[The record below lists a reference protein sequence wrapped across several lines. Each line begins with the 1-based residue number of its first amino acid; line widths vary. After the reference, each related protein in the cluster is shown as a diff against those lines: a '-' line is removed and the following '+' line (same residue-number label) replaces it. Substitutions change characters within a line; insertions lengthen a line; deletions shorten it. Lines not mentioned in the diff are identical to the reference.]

1 MSFLRGNRCY
11 IFTSQPGWESLVCSA
26 LRPLHVF
33 APHKITD
40 AKLLN
45 SVYCL
50 SLIQNKDTTTTFAKV
65 LNNSEATDTKTLG
78 YSICWGLQA
87 ICWTYFGHIANYNK
101 FIYIQSYPNE
111 KICQNIKGLFF
122 SGQYGWNRLND
133 NVKWRGEMK
142 RTIPSNLMPT
152 SRHFWNRQQGHL
164 FRCVLSILH
173 SWFSAQVY
181 LFLFW
186 TVLLKKPWRKYLSYI
201 RLMSHK
207 THKHKK
213 KRKLKKG
220 IITNENT
227 LQLSHVRSP

>member
-1 MSFLRGNRCY
+1 MR
-11 IFTSQPGWESLVCSA
+11 
-26 LRPLHVF
+26 
-33 APHKITD
+33 
-40 AKLLN
+40 
-45 SVYCL
+45 
-50 SLIQNKDTTTTFAKV
+50 
-65 LNNSEATDTKTLG
+65 
-78 YSICWGLQA
+78 
-87 ICWTYFGHIANYNK
+87 
-101 FIYIQSYPNE
+101 
-111 KICQNIKGLFF
+111 
-122 SGQYGWNRLND
+122 
-133 NVKWRGEMK
+133 

-227 LQLSHVRSP
+227 LQLSHVRSPQWYPETLSPQTGHNSSKSASQVQSITFKGTPSQRIKSRVKKNGDAGM